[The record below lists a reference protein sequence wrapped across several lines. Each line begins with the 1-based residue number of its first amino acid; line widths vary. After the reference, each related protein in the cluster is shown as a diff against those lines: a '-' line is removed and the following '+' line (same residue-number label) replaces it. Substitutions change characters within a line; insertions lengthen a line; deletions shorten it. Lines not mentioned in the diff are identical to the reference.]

1 MHMPE
6 ITIPEIGET
15 VIGTWLFLSVL
26 LAALVARGS
35 RER

>member
-1 MHMPE
+1 MHIPE

-15 VIGTWLFLSVL
+15 VIATWLFLSVL
-26 LAALVARGS
+26 LAALIARGS